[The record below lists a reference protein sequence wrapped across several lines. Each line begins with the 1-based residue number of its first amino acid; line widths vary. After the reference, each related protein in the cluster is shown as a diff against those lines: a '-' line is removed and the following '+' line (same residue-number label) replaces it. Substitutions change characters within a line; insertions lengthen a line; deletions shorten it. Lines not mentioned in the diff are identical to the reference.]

1 MTALLFLQIL
11 FLLWFVGAS
20 ESHVT
25 ITPVEGRPGL
35 WDVYV
40 LSVPTEGD
48 SPTVRVELVVPQSHE
63 IEAVGYQRDWT
74 FETERTEKGLVRRIQ
89 WRGGKIP
96 PLTFNEFKFYAK
108 NPKEKGAYWWTA
120 YQKLE
125 NGQES
130 TWSVQT
136 FVKDTEALGESGKT
150 KEADAKLL
158 AESRSAMTLSMVAIG
173 VTIAVTVVVA
183 VTLWQTAGRG
193 VEGDGKGS

>member
-1 MTALLFLQIL
+1 MVRLIAEIVLFFGLAG
-11 FLLWFVGAS
+11 VS

-25 ITPVEGRPGL
+25 IIPVEGRPDL

-40 LSVPTEGD
+40 LTVPTEGD
-48 SPTVRVELVVPQSHE
+48 SPTVQVELVVPESHE
-63 IEAVGYQRDWT
+63 IESIGYQRDWT
-74 FETERTEKGLVRRIQ
+74 FQTQRTKKGMVRRVLWQ
-89 WRGGKIP
+89 GGKIP

-136 FVKDTEALGESGKT
+136 FVKDAEALGEPRKT
-150 KEADAKLL
+150 REGASVEGD
-158 AESRSAMTLSMVAIG
+158 SRIAMTLSMVAIG
-173 VTIAVTVVVA
+173 VSIAVSLVA
-183 VTLWQTAGRG
+183 GVTLWQNAERGLGRS
-193 VEGDGKGS
+193 GKGS